1 MSKFSAGLRVVDVR
15 RSLTIVWGAAVFLVV
30 WSAGP
35 LAAQTR
41 KTVWDGVFT
50 AEQAA
55 RGQMIY
61 ATTCAACHGA
71 DLGGVN
77 HPALKGEAF
86 LSH

>member
-1 MSKFSAGLRVVDVR
+1 
-15 RSLTIVWGAAVFLVV
+15 
-30 WSAGP
+30 
-35 LAAQTR
+35 
-41 KTVWDGVFT
+41 
-50 AEQAA
+50 
-55 RGQMIY
+55 MIY